1 MNGIQAVRMS
11 QERCMIWLL
20 DICIILSNDMI
31 CMGVLVRVQISAWPS
46 SWSGGVHKMSRYNN
60 MGEGVRI
67 RGLQWSYVDWVCI
80 VFWYLCGGFIRIR
93 YFIKWLC
100 PPPGD
105 VWSLV
110 ISSLYYLYFII
121 KIVII
126 LNTTKKMMLI
136 SLIIDKLNYG

>member
-46 SWSGGVHKMSRYNN
+46 SWSGGAHKMSRYNN

-67 RGLQWSYVDWVCI
+67 RGL
-80 VFWYLCGGFIRIR
+80 
-93 YFIKWLC
+93 
-100 PPPGD
+100 
-105 VWSLV
+105 
-110 ISSLYYLYFII
+110 
-121 KIVII
+121 
-126 LNTTKKMMLI
+126 
-136 SLIIDKLNYG
+136 